1 MPLMKTTQYLY
12 VAVIKQE
19 SASLAF
25 GFITLSSLCL
35 LSNLQNLK
43 TALGKQRKDGKSAP
57 LQPLTTMQ
65 RTHIRRLVEKHGDDI
80 EGMYRDRKLNSMQH
94 SVATLRKL
102 CTRYQIYKDK
112 NPILVS

>member
-35 LSNLQNLK
+35 LSNLQ
-43 TALGKQRKDGKSAP
+43 S
-57 LQPLTTMQ
+57 
-65 RTHIRRLVEKHGDDI
+65 
-80 EGMYRDRKLNSMQH
+80 
-94 SVATLRKL
+94 
-102 CTRYQIYKDK
+102 
-112 NPILVS
+112 